1 MPGKYDDL
9 LHLPHHVSKTHKPM
23 SMEDRAAQ
31 FSPFAAL
38 TGYGAA
44 VSEAGRLT
52 DDAVELDENELA
64 VLDRQLRALA
74 QQVGQRPQ
82 VRITYFC
89 PDSRK
94 SGGTY
99 VTAQGALKRIDLV
112 ERRLVLADG
121 RTVSMD
127 DVVRLEEPDSR

>member
-52 DDAVELDENELA
+52 DNAVELDENELA

-74 QQVGQRPQ
+74 QRVGQRPR
-82 VRITYFC
+82 VRITYFR

-127 DVVRLEEPDSR
+127 DVVRLEEPDGR